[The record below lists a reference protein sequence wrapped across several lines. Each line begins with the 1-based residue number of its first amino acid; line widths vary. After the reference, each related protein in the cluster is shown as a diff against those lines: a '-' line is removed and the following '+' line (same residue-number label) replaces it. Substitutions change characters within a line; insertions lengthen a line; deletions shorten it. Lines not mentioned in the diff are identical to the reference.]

1 MQMPEQ
7 LYIWRVKARLPDRK
21 GTLCRVLVRGKLN
34 SCLVEFVSDG
44 YRAVTSRNYVRKVQ
58 AQMEKE
64 DAD

>member
-1 MQMPEQ
+1 MNKDEEREAAIQ
-7 LYIWRVKARLPDRK
+7 
-21 GTLCRVLVRGKLN
+21 
-34 SCLVEFVSDG
+34 FVSDG